1 MKGPW
6 NGAEWIVN
14 IDPSCEQWSPPF
26 TLGLWSLV
34 TKGQK
39 KNAWSQLIPEQCP
52 GDLPLRSPPDPGS
65 CLFRLLLL
73 HVSPWEPHPDLSII
87 SLLPAVSQTWVLVFI
102 FSRLSPK
109 EFDAFELWCW
119 TRLSRVP
126 RTARSP
132 NQSILKEISPGYSLE
147 GLMLKV
153 KLQYL
158 GYLIQRADSL
168 EKTLMLRKIEGKR
181 RRRW

>member
-52 GDLPLRSPPDPGS
+52 GDLPLRSP
-65 CLFRLLLL
+65 
-73 HVSPWEPHPDLSII
+73 
-87 SLLPAVSQTWVLVFI
+87 QTQVLVFSG
-102 FSRLSPK
+102 FCFFMFPLGSPTLTSVSFPFYLQWAKREFWYLYFQGWAPKNLMLSNCGAGQDSRESP
-109 EFDAFELWCW
+109 W
-119 TRLSRVP
+119 
-126 RTARSP
+126 TARSP

-168 EKTLMLRKIEGKR
+168 EKTLMLGKIEGKR